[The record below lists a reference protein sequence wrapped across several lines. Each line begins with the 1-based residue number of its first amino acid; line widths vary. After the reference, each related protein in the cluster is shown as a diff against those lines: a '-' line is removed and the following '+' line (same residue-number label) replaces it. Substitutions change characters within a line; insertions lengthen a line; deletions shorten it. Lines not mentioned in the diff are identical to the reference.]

1 MTVFLRRLVDISTD
15 LSERKTLLF
24 LVLWLF
30 SDWVECLSVWH
41 SPANSSRQS
50 RMRRCGKGWL
60 ASNVESGKL
69 KTPAR
74 ESVELPLPDQHRID
88 MEASRRPEYSLF
100 NLAWYVLVAWKSGWS
115 WKIRV
120 LNNNSFYSNTWW
132 KEISNNQ
139 RSLKKWTIL
148 TCSIVE

>member
-69 KTPAR
+69 KTPSR
-74 ESVELPLPDQHRID
+74 ESVELPLPNQHRID
-88 MEASRRPEYSLF
+88 MGSGSQPKYSLF
-100 NLAWYVLVAWKSGWS
+100 NLDWYVSSLKIWLELEDPCIRQQFYFIQALGEKKFQIIKGLWKSGQFLPA
-115 WKIRV
+115 R
-120 LNNNSFYSNTWW
+120 
-132 KEISNNQ
+132 
-139 RSLKKWTIL
+139 
-148 TCSIVE
+148 